1 MSQANTL
8 GAGHWAYVQTAN
20 CAIRRAAFEQVGGF
34 CEEVRSGGDADICFR
49 LKDEG
54 WAIEPRERAL
64 VVHSSR
70 RTLGKLLRQRAR
82 MGAGAAWLDQRHP
95 GSFPPGRWPG
105 LAAWGTLRLA
115 RAGLSATRGRR
126 DEAIVGAI
134 DPLTAWAFELGRL
147 MPNSAPSARPL
158 ELPPT
163 DPSRCPCRW

>member
-20 CAIRRAAFEQVGGF
+20 CAIRRSAFEQVGGF
-34 CEEVRSGGDADICFR
+34 CDEVRSGGDADICFR
-49 LKDEG
+49 LRDAG

-95 GSFPPGRWPG
+95 GSFPP
-105 LAAWGTLRLA
+105 A
-115 RAGLSATRGRR
+115 AGLGWPPGERFASRARDSQRRGEGATR
-126 DEAIVGAI
+126 
-134 DPLTAWAFELGRL
+134 PS
-147 MPNSAPSARPL
+147 SAPSIRS
-158 ELPPT
+158 PPG
-163 DPSRCPCRW
+163 PSSSAG